1 MELKTLYWANG
12 FLERR
17 SRASLLTTAVILLAG
32 IFVFD
37 YFAGQNIN
45 ASLFYLVPIA
55 MVVWYVGSPEGVFLS
70 AVSALGLYLTD
81 ILWGA
86 ARFNPPAAVWN
97 SIVPLGFLLLF
108 VGLLSL
114 LRQSL
119 AREEVLSSTDPL
131 TGLFNRR
138 YFRELAAAEIV
149 RARRYPHPISVAH
162 IDLDNFKEINDRHGH
177 DSGDELLKLTARLLR
192 SGLRSTDVVA
202 RLDSDE
208 FVVMLPEGEAGAGV
222 QVVLKLR
229 GTFRE
234 AMKDAS
240 WPVSMSIGL
249 VTFVRPPDSVD
260 EMLKWADSLM
270 YEVKREGKDD
280 VKMEVVGRQ
289 PPL

>member
-1 MELKTLYWANG
+1 LKTLERANG

-17 SRASLLTTAVILLAG
+17 SRASLVVTAVALVVG
-32 IFVFD
+32 IFAFD
-37 YFAGQNIN
+37 YFAGQDIT
-45 ASLFYLVPIA
+45 AALFYLVPIA
-55 MVVWYVGSPEGVFLS
+55 MVAWYVGSAEGVLLS
-70 AVSALGLYLTD
+70 AVSAAGLYLAD
-81 ILWGA
+81 ILWGETRFHPLA
-86 ARFNPPAAVWN
+86 ATWN
-97 SIVPLGFLLLF
+97 SLVPLGFFLLF
-108 VGLLSL
+108 VALLGLLRRS
-114 LRQSL
+114 R
-119 AREEVLSSTDPL
+119 ARAEVLSRTDPL
-131 TGLFNRR
+131 TGLFNKR
-138 YFRELAAAEIV
+138 YFRELADAEIA
-149 RARRYPHPISVAH
+149 RARRYPHPISVAY
-162 IDLDNFKEINDRHGH
+162 IDLDDFKAVNDEHGH
-177 DSGDELLKLTARLLR
+177 DRGDELLKLSAALLR

-202 RLDSDE
+202 RLGGDE

-234 AMKDAS
+234 AMKDAG

-280 VKMEVVGRQ
+280 VKMEVVGQQ

>member
-1 MELKTLYWANG
+1 MIA
-12 FLERR
+12 
-17 SRASLLTTAVILLAG
+17 AVVLVAG

-37 YFAGQNIN
+37 YFAGQDIN
-45 ASLFYLVPIA
+45 AVLFYLVPIV
-55 MVVWYVGSPEGVFLS
+55 MVAWYVGSPEGVLLS
-70 AVSALGLYLTD
+70 AVSALGIYLTD

-86 ARFNPPAAVWN
+86 TRFKPFAAVWN
-97 SIVPLGFLLLF
+97 SIVPLGFFLLF

-114 LRQSL
+114 LRRSL

-131 TGLFNRR
+131 TGLYNRR
-138 YFRELAAAEIV
+138 YFRELADAEIA
-149 RARRYPHPISVAH
+149 RARRYPHPISVAY
-162 IDLDNFKEINDRHGH
+162 IDLDNFKEINDKHGH
-177 DSGDELLKLTARLLR
+177 DRGDELLKLSASVLK

-202 RLDSDE
+202 RLGGDE
-208 FVVMLPEGEAGAGV
+208 FVVMLPEGEPGAGV

-234 AMKDAS
+234 TMKDAG
-240 WPVSMSIGL
+240 WPISVSIGL

-280 VKMEVVGRQ
+280 VKMEVVGQQ